1 MTNELRETSR
11 FPPDRAGVPRYPLRP
26 LRHPGERI
34 PIDRGDANP
43 ETAPDAVDPRCRFH
57 SHPGRQPSNPPVL
70 IDEGKILRVGD
81 TATLDHDHLD
91 TVRDTGRISPFGP
104 GARDDSA
111 RQSVEAEP
119 GAFRSPTNASPPVL
133 TRLGTD
139 QNPTIY
145 LYTCERARPEARSAR
160 VRSVLWREG
169 ALAPVSYVS
178 AGEGGYPSSV
188 SQSWTR

>member
-26 LRHPGERI
+26 IRHPGERI
-34 PIDRGDANP
+34 QIDRGDATS

-91 TVRDTGRISPFGP
+91 TVRDTGRIPRTCRRSTSRTALPT
-104 GARDDSA
+104 SA
-111 RQSVEAEP
+111 PHAPPPPPDRTSS
-119 GAFRSPTNASPPVL
+119 GGGRSGRPSPPLPASWRDHGISQLL
-133 TRLGTD
+133 TIL
-139 QNPTIY
+139 
-145 LYTCERARPEARSAR
+145 TCTRHRQYGLRAGSRCLTVCSP
-160 VRSVLWREG
+160 LH
-169 ALAPVSYVS
+169 
-178 AGEGGYPSSV
+178 
-188 SQSWTR
+188 T